1 MEADELKNNTLRQKI
16 SNLIVSGEL
25 RPGDRLDEQ
34 SLAERFGVS
43 RTPIREAILQLSSSG
58 LLEMRPR
65 RSTIVRRFNAAALRE
80 AFEALGEIEG
90 LCASYAALRMSE
102 ADRLRL
108 EDLLSASEVACRE
121 GDRTAAFELDAE
133 FHELLHEGARNHV
146 LQATAESMRLRVT
159 PYSAA
164 PLLDEDFHA
173 DLSVPH
179 LEHSAIGKA
188 VLDRDSDNA
197 RKLMIKHVS
206 NNFLFIQNLLKRDG
220 EIEQSSSSRAKA

>member
-1 MEADELKNNTLRQKI
+1 MEMHSFELFT
-16 SNLIVSGEL
+16 
-25 RPGDRLDEQ
+25 
-34 SLAERFGVS
+34 
-43 RTPIREAILQLSSSG
+43 
-58 LLEMRPR
+58 
-65 RSTIVRRFNAAALRE
+65 
-80 AFEALGEIEG
+80 
-90 LCASYAALRMSE
+90 
-102 ADRLRL
+102 
-108 EDLLSASEVACRE
+108 E
-121 GDRTAAFELDAE
+121 GDALYQSMLASIG
-133 FHELLHEGARNHV
+133 GARNHV

>member
-1 MEADELKNNTLRQKI
+1 MKNNTLRQEI

-34 SLAERFGVS
+34 TLAERFGVS
-43 RTPIREAILQLSSSG
+43 RTPIREAILQLSASG

-65 RSTIVRRFNAAALRE
+65 RSTIVRQFDADALRE
-80 AFEALGEIEG
+80 SFEALGEIEG
-90 LCASYAALRMSE
+90 LCASYAALRMAE

-108 EDLLSASEVACRE
+108 EEVLAVSKAASLE
-121 GDRTAAFELDAE
+121 GDHTAAFELDAD
-133 FHELLHEGARNHV
+133 FHGLLHEGARNH
-146 LQATAESMRLRVT
+146 LLKATAESMRLRVT

-164 PLLDEDFHA
+164 PLLDGNYQA

-179 LEHSAIGKA
+179 AEHEAIGRA
-188 VLDRDSDNA
+188 VLDHDGELA

-206 NNFLFIQNLLKRDG
+206 NNFLFIQNLLK
-220 EIEQSSSSRAKA
+220 QSAQASPVVNRWMGG